1 MGRILFAV
9 RHLAKALDNDI
20 VLSQICFRSPKA
32 NTYFTES
39 SACAGDFLCQHIDQS
54 TIGDVMQRTE
64 SPPLETS
71 AVGTTA
77 SRRTLAGYLSIL
89 LRGFAMGSAD
99 VVPGV
104 SGGTIAF
111 ITGIYEELLDSI
123 RMVGRPPFIRAV
135 LGLRI
140 REALKLI
147 NFPFLIA
154 LIVGIG
160 TAVVTLA
167 PGIEW
172 LLENEPILIWSF
184 FFGLIVA
191 SVWMVSQ
198 KIMHWAPLVWIML
211 VIGTVGAYWIVGLV
225 PTQTPETWWFLILS
239 GALAIC
245 AMILPGISGSFILLL
260 LSKYQFFVSAVNQR
274 DIVSL
279 ALAAIGA
286 AVGIV
291 SFAQILSWLF
301 KRYHDLTVA
310 LLTGFMIGSL
320 RKVWPWKVTLET
332 VLDRH
337 GVEIPIRQQNI
348 LPPVSNELMLAIVI
362 ALVGFGVVMII
373 ERLAGSKATDP
384 HV

>member
-1 MGRILFAV
+1 MERSISPQEAARAQAV
-9 RHLAKALDNDI
+9 AGQRTL
-20 VLSQICFRSPKA
+20 LS
-32 NTYFTES
+32 YFTI
-39 SACAGDFLCQHIDQS
+39 F
-54 TIGDVMQRTE
+54 
-64 SPPLETS
+64 
-71 AVGTTA
+71 
-77 SRRTLAGYLSIL
+77 

-111 ITGIYEELLDSI
+111 ITGIYEELLNSI
-123 RMVGRPPFIRAV
+123 RMVGQPVFFRAV

-140 REALKLI
+140 KEALSLI
-147 NFPFLIA
+147 NFPFLLA
-154 LIVGIG
+154 LLIGIG
-160 TAVVTLA
+160 TAIVTLA

-172 LLENEPILIWSF
+172 LMNNQPVLLWSF
-184 FFGLIVA
+184 FFGLVIA
-191 SVWMVSQ
+191 SVWMVSRRIKQ
-198 KIMHWAPLVWIML
+198 WTALLWLALIA
-211 VIGTVGAYWIVGLV
+211 GTVGAYWLVGLV
-225 PTQTPETWWFLILS
+225 PTQTPESWWFLILS

-286 AVGIV
+286 VVGLV

-320 RKVWPWKVTLET
+320 RKVWPWKE
-332 VLDRH
+332 VLATITDRH
-337 GVEIPIRQQNI
+337 GELIPIVERNVA
-348 LPPVSNELMLAIVI
+348 PPFTANGALNMEIVYALLLAV
-362 ALVGFGVVMII
+362 VGFAVVLLI
-373 ERLAGSKATDP
+373 ERTAGAVDTEQGR
-384 HV
+384 V